1 MLKKLLMSL
10 TMFFCIAEIKIGGLT
25 SEFVNK
31 VLDKV
36 RAGQNNGGLN
46 DI

>member
-1 MLKKLLMSL
+1 MIIII
-10 TMFFCIAEIKIGGLT
+10 CIIGIAEVKIAGNT

-31 VLDKV
+31 ILDNVK
-36 RAGQNNGGLN
+36 AGQNNGGLN